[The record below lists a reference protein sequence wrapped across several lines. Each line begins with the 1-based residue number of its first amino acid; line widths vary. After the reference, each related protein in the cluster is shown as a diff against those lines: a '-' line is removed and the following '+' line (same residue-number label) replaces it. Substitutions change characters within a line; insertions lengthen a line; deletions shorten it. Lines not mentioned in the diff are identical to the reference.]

1 MVNLDDITNTNDKDH
16 NKKWPYITDHSYK
29 MLIIEG
35 SGSGKSN
42 ALINLIKGQ
51 YSDSLIDKIYLH
63 AKNLS
68 ESKSWF
74 LIKKREN
81 VGIKHLNDPKTFIE
95 RSASMDII

>member
-16 NKKWPYITDHSYK
+16 NKKWPCITDHSYK

-51 YSDSLIDKIYLH
+51 YSDNLIDKIYLH

>member
-51 YSDSLIDKIYLH
+51 YSDNLIDKIYLH
-63 AKNLS
+63 GKNLS

>member
-1 MVNLDDITNTNDKDH
+1 MVNLEDITNTNDKDH

-51 YSDSLIDKIYLH
+51 YSDNLIDKIYLH

-95 RSASMDII
+95 RSSSMDII